1 MSPKLADAPVTSR
14 ARLARTIETVT
25 IPAAKRRPAA
35 YGPRRIAL
43 TAAVVLAAMALG
55 LVAGAWQW
63 GRYETRSHA
72 VEAQAA
78 AEGKPVADLEEL
90 IDRDA
95 QGPGEADW
103 RTATVTGALDADSV
117 MELRGRSVQNTASLQ
132 YLAWVHTAS
141 GRTVLVNLGW
151 QPRSTAAAPVL
162 PNEQVTVTGVV
173 RAVEADNGRPG
184 TRITPLQMNGIE
196 GEVIPAYVMATST
209 CGASGCIEG
218 LEPVPMPNLSLGPHL
233 SYALQWWLLT
243 VVAAPLG
250 VWITRR
256 DALHERERDAAD
268 AADAGA
274 PSPRKPAKA
283 SKASKQKPPTD
294 EEIEDAL

>member
-151 QPRSTAAAPVL
+151 QPRSGATAPTL
-162 PNEQVTVTGVV
+162 PPGEVTVTGIV
-173 RAVEADNGRPG
+173 RAFEEDNGKPG
-184 TRITPLQMNGIE
+184 TRVTPVQMNGID
-196 GEVIPAYVMATST
+196 GEVVQAYLMATST
-209 CGASGCIEG
+209 CGANGCVEG
-218 LEPVPMPNLSLGPHL
+218 LEPAPIPSLSLGPHL

-243 VVAAPLG
+243 AVAAPLG
-250 VWITRR
+250 VWLTRR
-256 DALHERERDAAD
+256 DALHERERAAV
-268 AADAGA
+268 AA
-274 PSPRKPAKA
+274 SPQSQPPPPKR
-283 SKASKQKPPTD
+283 SKKRRLTD